1 MHLFGPFWGFPKV
14 ALLEFEDDVWE
25 NASPNLSISNFGF
38 FGFFRAAI
46 VKELLEF
53 DEAEDG
59 IEENL

>member
-1 MHLFGPFWGFPKV
+1 MMFGKTLHLIFLFLIL
-14 ALLEFEDDVWE
+14 A
-25 NASPNLSISNFGF
+25 F